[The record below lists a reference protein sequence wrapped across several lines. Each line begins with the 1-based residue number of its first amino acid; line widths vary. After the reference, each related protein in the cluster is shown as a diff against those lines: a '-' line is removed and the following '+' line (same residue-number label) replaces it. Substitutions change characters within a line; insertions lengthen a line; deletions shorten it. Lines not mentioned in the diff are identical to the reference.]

1 MNLEDIAKRAGVSRS
16 TVSRVVNG
24 QEYVSERTRRKV
36 LAVIDEVGFS
46 PNPAGRMLVTQR
58 TQVIGI
64 VIPYPLQYVFSGD
77 DPYYY
82 NTVLQT
88 ITDVS
93 YSRDY
98 ATLLWV
104 GNAQE
109 EDHLFYQRILKN
121 RLMDGL
127 VIVASVTGEEP
138 LVDQLLKNGTPFSMV
153 GTPMSSADQIN
164 YSTIDNVAAAEQA
177 VSHLISVGRRKIAI
191 ITGEIDNIDAQERL
205 IGYENA
211 LRNAEI
217 PIDPALIVKAYFT
230 RTSGYRE
237 MKQLLDK
244 DIDALFASSDLIGIG
259 AINAI
264 QEAGLRVPED
274 IAVVGFDDFPVAS
287 QATPPLTTIRQ
298 PIVKKTALA
307 TEILLD
313 ILDGEVTGPKQ
324 VILPTQ
330 LVIRQS
336 CGYEM

>member
-24 QEYVSERTRRKV
+24 EAYVSEKTRKKV
-36 LAVIDEVGFS
+36 LAVIEDVGFS

-58 TQVIGI
+58 TRVIGI

-82 NTVLQT
+82 TTVLQA

-93 YSRDY
+93 YGRDY

-104 GNAQE
+104 GNAR
-109 EDHLFYQRILKN
+109 EDDERFYQRILRN

-127 VIVASVTGEEP
+127 VIVASVIGEE
-138 LVDQLLKNGTPFSMV
+138 LLLRHLLKNGTLFTLV
-153 GTPMSSADQIN
+153 GRPLN
-164 YSTIDNVAAAEQA
+164 YEDKISYATIDNVAGAEQI
-177 VSHLISVGRRKIAI
+177 VTHLINTGRKRVAI
-191 ITGEIDNIDAQERL
+191 ITGESDNVDAQERL
-205 IGYENA
+205 QGYKNA
-211 LRNAEI
+211 LVAAQLPE
-217 PIDPALIVKAYFT
+217 DPELIVEAKFT
-230 RTSGYRE
+230 RSRGYHG
-237 MKQLLDK
+237 MKQLLEKNVDGV
-244 DIDALFASSDLIGIG
+244 FASSDLMGIG
-259 AINAI
+259 AIEAI
-264 QEAGLRVPED
+264 HEAGLRVPED
-274 IAVVGFDDFPVAS
+274 IAVVGFDDFPVAAQS
-287 QATPPLTTIRQ
+287 SPGLTTIRQ

-313 ILDGEVTGPKQ
+313 MLDGKFTGPKQ

-336 CGYEM
+336 CGYQV